1 VFSVFSA
8 LLTIMPEPATIN
20 DKRTLDGPGEEMQA
34 ARDLR
39 QARRGGTPEG
49 DSSLDNLISLAG
61 GVGGMGTDSRRRPD
75 GSGRDNLGR
84 PVRPERP
91 LPAGRQSR
99 QGEGGGSG
107 SGRAGQGAPGAEPAF
122 AGGQPTGAGGDLDSR
137 LMAARLREEKNKER
151 EKKEKEG
158 EGEKGE
164 EAGKDTEGEEDKE
177 GKGGWGDRLRQLK
190 EKANLKKRAQKKIE
204 EKIMAPAKQG
214 TKSLLRKAWWSTF
227 SVMGF
232 FPGLFYI
239 NLHALFLLP
248 VFGDKLFCKLG
259 EEWIPKEIKAAGGE
273 AGKAAENKFGIVEWI
288 ILLILDLIALTIIG
302 GALALLVMVV
312 DFMGKGFAGKVGAII
327 KGIMTLGWGVVKALF
342 DLF

>member
-1 VFSVFSA
+1 
-8 LLTIMPEPATIN
+8 
-20 DKRTLDGPGEEMQA
+20 
-34 ARDLR
+34 
-39 QARRGGTPEG
+39 
-49 DSSLDNLISLAG
+49 
-61 GVGGMGTDSRRRPD
+61 
-75 GSGRDNLGR
+75 
-84 PVRPERP
+84 
-91 LPAGRQSR
+91 
-99 QGEGGGSG
+99 
-107 SGRAGQGAPGAEPAF
+107 
-122 AGGQPTGAGGDLDSR
+122 
-137 LMAARLREEKNKER
+137 
-151 EKKEKEG
+151 
-158 EGEKGE
+158 
-164 EAGKDTEGEEDKE
+164 
-177 GKGGWGDRLRQLK
+177 
-190 EKANLKKRAQKKIE
+190 
-204 EKIMAPAKQG
+204 IMAPAKQG

>member
-1 VFSVFSA
+1 MFSVFSA

-84 PVRPERP
+84 PVRPESP
-91 LPAGRQSR
+91 VPASR
-99 QGEGGGSG
+99 GSQARGNG
-107 SGRAGQGAPGAEPAF
+107 SKLGQPGQGGAGAEPAF

-177 GKGGWGDRLRQLK
+177 GKGGLGDRISRLK
-190 EKANLKKRAQKKIE
+190 EQANLKKRAQKKIE
-204 EKIMAPAKQG
+204 EKITAPAKKG
-214 TKSLLRKAWWSTF
+214 TNSLLRKAWWSTF

-312 DFMGKGFAGKVGAII
+312 DFMGKGFTGKVGAII

>member
-1 VFSVFSA
+1 
-8 LLTIMPEPATIN
+8 MPEPATIN
-20 DKRTLDGPGEEMQA
+20 DKRTLDGPGEEMRA

-39 QARRGGTPEG
+39 QARRGGTSEE

-99 QGEGGGSG
+99 QGEGGGLG

-164 EAGKDTEGEEDKE
+164 EAEKSPEGEEDKE
-177 GKGGWGDRLRQLK
+177 GKGGLGDRISRLK
-190 EKANLKKRAQKKIE
+190 EQANLKKRAQKKIE
-204 EKIMAPAKQG
+204 EKITAPAKKG
-214 TKSLLRKAWWSTF
+214 TNRLLKNAWIHLIDSFGAT
-227 SVMGF
+227 
-232 FPGLFYI
+232 LLYI
-239 NLHALFLLP
+239 DLHVFLQNVL
-248 VFGDKLFCKLG
+248 GDKLFCKLG
-259 EEWIPKEIKAAGGE
+259 EEWIPKQIQGAGGG
-273 AGKAAENKFGIVEWI
+273 AGKAAGKKFGLAESAGCCLLNFLALIIILVI
-288 ILLILDLIALTIIG
+288 IALILLIADIIENPLSYIGEALGIVWDATTG
-302 GALALLVMVV
+302 L
-312 DFMGKGFAGKVGAII
+312 FSGK
-327 KGIMTLGWGVVKALF
+327 
-342 DLF
+342 

>member
-1 VFSVFSA
+1 
-8 LLTIMPEPATIN
+8 
-20 DKRTLDGPGEEMQA
+20 
-34 ARDLR
+34 
-39 QARRGGTPEG
+39 
-49 DSSLDNLISLAG
+49 
-61 GVGGMGTDSRRRPD
+61 
-75 GSGRDNLGR
+75 
-84 PVRPERP
+84 
-91 LPAGRQSR
+91 
-99 QGEGGGSG
+99 
-107 SGRAGQGAPGAEPAF
+107 
-122 AGGQPTGAGGDLDSR
+122 
-137 LMAARLREEKNKER
+137 
-151 EKKEKEG
+151 
-158 EGEKGE
+158 
-164 EAGKDTEGEEDKE
+164 
-177 GKGGWGDRLRQLK
+177 
-190 EKANLKKRAQKKIE
+190 
-204 EKIMAPAKQG
+204 
-214 TKSLLRKAWWSTF
+214 
-227 SVMGF
+227 MGF

>member
-1 VFSVFSA
+1 MFSVFSA

-49 DSSLDNLISLAG
+49 DSSLDNLISLASGIG
-61 GVGGMGTDSRRRPD
+61 GAGRGRKMAD

-91 LPAGRQSR
+91 LPASRQSR
-99 QGEGGGSG
+99 QGEGGGLG

-164 EAGKDTEGEEDKE
+164 EAEKSPEGEEDKE
-177 GKGGWGDRLRQLK
+177 GKGG
-190 EKANLKKRAQKKIE
+190 
-204 EKIMAPAKQG
+204 
-214 TKSLLRKAWWSTF
+214 
-227 SVMGF
+227 
-232 FPGLFYI
+232 
-239 NLHALFLLP
+239 
-248 VFGDKLFCKLG
+248 
-259 EEWIPKEIKAAGGE
+259 
-273 AGKAAENKFGIVEWI
+273 
-288 ILLILDLIALTIIG
+288 
-302 GALALLVMVV
+302 
-312 DFMGKGFAGKVGAII
+312 
-327 KGIMTLGWGVVKALF
+327 
-342 DLF
+342 